1 MYHSTAKKHLEL
13 VDTLFKAAL
22 FKVYPNETIPRSKKI
37 LGFDS
42 PDKEASK
49 NSAIAQQNKMI
60 RDLKPFNK
68 FQWSHLPPNQKR
80 RYTVRKE
87 YLTAEEVNKRLKENP
102 EQLECPEL
110 SYFPN
115 VAGWHFWIE
124 ETPSQEEFFSMQYQT
139 EMSNSSAAKNQ

>member
-49 NSAIAQQNKMI
+49 NSAIAQQNKI
-60 RDLKPFNK
+60 LN
-68 FQWSHLPPNQKR
+68 
-80 RYTVRKE
+80 
-87 YLTAEEVNKRLKENP
+87 
-102 EQLECPEL
+102 
-110 SYFPN
+110 
-115 VAGWHFWIE
+115 
-124 ETPSQEEFFSMQYQT
+124 
-139 EMSNSSAAKNQ
+139 